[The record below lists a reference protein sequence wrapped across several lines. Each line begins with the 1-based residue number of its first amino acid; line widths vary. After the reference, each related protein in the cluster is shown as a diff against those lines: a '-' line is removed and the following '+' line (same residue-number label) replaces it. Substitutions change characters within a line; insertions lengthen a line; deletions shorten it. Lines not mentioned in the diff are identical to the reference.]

1 MGEELQDVATTP
13 SGASVTSAP
22 ALAGRLHDLWS
33 FVRPW
38 VPFLAVFLLLSLGW
52 GAMATRFAE
61 GAGQPLSAA
70 TGPTQGEY
78 IDAFW
83 HLGTGFLLALP
94 TRDRRLLLITPCM
107 SLGLDA
113 DHVFGLFL
121 PSAVPRPDHSL
132 LFALLAA
139 AVAYAWKGPLA
150 RGATIAAIFTHFAVD
165 GGTFPFLD
173 PLTFARWP
181 LSIPASAALLLG
193 CGTLLLLLQGTP
205 RGWRDTRAWVE
216 LAVIVA
222 ALTGFLV
229 WIGPVSWLRT

>member
-1 MGEELQDVATTP
+1 MDGEGQDEPKTSVR
-13 SGASVTSAP
+13 SSVTATP
-22 ALAGRLHDLWS
+22 ALVRRLHDLWNLAQ
-33 FVRPW
+33 PW

-52 GAMATRFAE
+52 GAMATWLAE
-61 GAGQPLSAA
+61 GAGQPISAA

-83 HLGTGFLLALP
+83 HLGTGFLIALP
-94 TRDRRLLLITPCM
+94 ARDRRLLLITPCM

-121 PSAVPRPDHSL
+121 PSAVSRPDHSL

-139 AVAYAWKGPLA
+139 SVAYAWKGSLA

-173 PLTFARWP
+173 PLTFSRWP
-181 LSIPASAALLLG
+181 LSFAASAALLVG
-193 CGTLLLLLQGTP
+193 CGALLLLQGSP
-205 RGWRDTRAWVE
+205 RGWKDQRAWVE
-216 LAVIVA
+216 LSIIVT